1 MLKSVFIILLYQ
13 LIGELFQKFFG
24 LSIPGPV
31 IGLVLLLLTLLLIQ
45 KRQRVVPIKEDL
57 FNSAEIL
64 LNYLPLLFIPV
75 GVGVVMH
82 LSLLEDNLASVIFVI
97 ILGTLSTLALTG
109 YIMEKI
115 LRKKTLDDLS
125 GQTI

>member
-13 LIGELFQKFFG
+13 LIGELFLKFVG

-45 KRQRVVPIKEDL
+45 KRQSVVPIKEDL

-115 LRKKTLDDLS
+115 LRKKTLDD
-125 GQTI
+125 

>member
-45 KRQRVVPIKEDL
+45 KRQRVEPIKKEL
-57 FNSAEIL
+57 LKSAEIL

-82 LSLLEDNLASVIFVI
+82 LSLLEDNLASVVFVI

-115 LRKKTLDDLS
+115 LRKKTLDD
-125 GQTI
+125 

>member
-45 KRQRVVPIKEDL
+45 KRQRVVAIKEDL

-75 GVGVVMH
+75 GVGAVMH
-82 LSLLEDNLASVIFVI
+82 LSLLEDNLASVVFVI

-115 LRKKTLDDLS
+115 LRKKTLDD
-125 GQTI
+125 

>member
-82 LSLLEDNLASVIFVI
+82 LSLLEDNLASVVFVI
-97 ILGTLSTLALTG
+97 ILGTLSTIALTG

-115 LRKKTLDDLS
+115 LRKKTLDD
-125 GQTI
+125 

>member
-82 LSLLEDNLASVIFVI
+82 LSLLKDNLASVVFVI

-115 LRKKTLDDLS
+115 LRKKTLDD
-125 GQTI
+125 

>member
-1 MLKSVFIILLYQ
+1 MLKSVFIILLCQ

-82 LSLLEDNLASVIFVI
+82 LSLLEDNLASVVFVI
-97 ILGTLSTLALTG
+97 ILGTLSTLALSG

-115 LRKKTLDDLS
+115 LRKKTLDD
-125 GQTI
+125 

>member
-45 KRQRVVPIKEDL
+45 KRQKVVPIKEDL

-64 LNYLPLLFIPV
+64 LNYLPLLFISV

-82 LSLLEDNLASVIFVI
+82 LSLLEDNLASVVFVI

-115 LRKKTLDDLS
+115 LRKKTLDD
-125 GQTI
+125 

>member
-13 LIGELFQKFFG
+13 LTGELLQKFFG

-82 LSLLEDNLASVIFVI
+82 LSLLEDNLALVVFVI

-115 LRKKTLDDLS
+115 LRKKTLDD
-125 GQTI
+125 

>member
-115 LRKKTLDDLS
+115 LRKKTLDD
-125 GQTI
+125 

>member
-1 MLKSVFIILLYQ
+1 MLKSIFIILLYQ
-13 LIGELFQKFFG
+13 LIGEFFQKFFG

-45 KRQRVVPIKEDL
+45 KRERAVPIKEDL
-57 FNSAEIL
+57 YNSAEIL

-82 LSLLEDNLASVIFVI
+82 LSLLEDNLASVVLVI
-97 ILGTLSTLALTG
+97 ILGTLLTLALTG
-109 YIMEKI
+109 YVMEKI
-115 LRKKTLDDLS
+115 LRKKPLDD
-125 GQTI
+125 

>member
-45 KRQRVVPIKEDL
+45 KRQRVVPIKEDM

-82 LSLLEDNLASVIFVI
+82 LSLLEDNLASVVLVI

-115 LRKKTLDDLS
+115 LRKKTLDD
-125 GQTI
+125 

>member
-45 KRQRVVPIKEDL
+45 KRERVGPIKEDL
-57 FNSAEIL
+57 YNSAEIL

-75 GVGVVMH
+75 GEGVVMH
-82 LSLLEDNLASVIFVI
+82 LSLLEDNLASVVFVI

-115 LRKKTLDDLS
+115 LRKKTLDD
-125 GQTI
+125 

>member
-64 LNYLPLLFIPV
+64 LDYLPLLFIPV

-82 LSLLEDNLASVIFVI
+82 LSLLEDNLASVVLVI
-97 ILGTLSTLALTG
+97 ILGTLLTLALTG
-109 YIMEKI
+109 YVMEKI
-115 LRKKTLDDLS
+115 LRKKTQDD
-125 GQTI
+125 

>member
-82 LSLLEDNLASVIFVI
+82 LSLLEDNLASVVFVI
-97 ILGTLSTLALTG
+97 ILGTLSTLALMG

-115 LRKKTLDDLS
+115 LRKKTLDD
-125 GQTI
+125 

>member
-1 MLKSVFIILLYQ
+1 MLKSIFIILLYQ

-45 KRQRVVPIKEDL
+45 KRERAVPIKEDL
-57 FNSAEIL
+57 YNSAEIL

-82 LSLLEDNLASVIFVI
+82 LSLLEDNLASVVLVI
-97 ILGTLSTLALTG
+97 ILGTLLTLALTG
-109 YIMEKI
+109 YVMEKI
-115 LRKKTLDDLS
+115 LKKKTLDD
-125 GQTI
+125 

>member
-13 LIGELFQKFFG
+13 LIGELLQKFFG

-64 LNYLPLLFIPV
+64 LNYLTLLFFPV

-115 LRKKTLDDLS
+115 LRKKTLDD
-125 GQTI
+125 

>member
-82 LSLLEDNLASVIFVI
+82 LSLLEDNLASVVFVI
-97 ILGTLSTLALTG
+97 ILGTLFTFALTG
-109 YIMEKI
+109 FVMEKI
-115 LRKKTLDDLS
+115 LRKKTLDD
-125 GQTI
+125 

>member
-31 IGLVLLLLTLLLIQ
+31 IGLVLLLLTLLIIQ
-45 KRQRVVPIKEDL
+45 KRQRAFLIKEDL
-57 FNSAEIL
+57 FNSAEVL

-82 LSLLEDNLASVIFVI
+82 LSLLEDNLTSVVLVI
-97 ILGTLSTLALTG
+97 ILGTLLTLALTG
-109 YIMEKI
+109 FVMEKI
-115 LRKKTLDDLS
+115 LRKKTLDD
-125 GQTI
+125 

>member
-13 LIGELFQKFFG
+13 LIGEFFQKFFG

-45 KRQRVVPIKEDL
+45 KRERAVPIKEDL
-57 FNSAEIL
+57 YNSAEIL

-82 LSLLEDNLASVIFVI
+82 LSLLEDNLASVVLVI
-97 ILGTLSTLALTG
+97 ILGTLLTLALTG
-109 YIMEKI
+109 YVMEKI
-115 LRKKTLDDLS
+115 LRKKTLDD
-125 GQTI
+125 

>member
-1 MLKSVFIILLYQ
+1 MLKSIFIILLYQ

-45 KRQRVVPIKEDL
+45 KRERAVPIKEDL
-57 FNSAEIL
+57 YNSAEIL

-82 LSLLEDNLASVIFVI
+82 LSLLEDNLTSVVLVI
-97 ILGTLSTLALTG
+97 ILGTLLTLALTG
-109 YIMEKI
+109 FVMEKI
-115 LRKKTLDDLS
+115 LRKKTLDD
-125 GQTI
+125 

>member
-45 KRQRVVPIKEDL
+45 KRERAVPIKEDL
-57 FNSAEIL
+57 YNSAEIL

-82 LSLLEDNLASVIFVI
+82 LSLLEDNLTSVVLVI
-97 ILGTLSTLALTG
+97 ILGTLLTLALTG
-109 YIMEKI
+109 FVMEKI
-115 LRKKTLDDLS
+115 LRKKTLDD
-125 GQTI
+125 

>member
-1 MLKSVFIILLYQ
+1 MLKSVFIILSYQ
-13 LIGELFQKFFG
+13 LIGELFQKIFG

-45 KRQRVVPIKEDL
+45 KRQRALLIKEDL

-82 LSLLEDNLASVIFVI
+82 LSLLEDNLTSVVLVI
-97 ILGTLSTLALTG
+97 ILGTLLTLALTG
-109 YIMEKI
+109 FVMEKI
-115 LRKKTLDDLS
+115 LRKKTLDD
-125 GQTI
+125 

>member
-97 ILGTLSTLALTG
+97 ILGNLSTLALTG

-115 LRKKTLDDLS
+115 LKKKTLDN
-125 GQTI
+125 

>member
-1 MLKSVFIILLYQ
+1 MLNSVFIILLYQ

-31 IGLVLLLLTLLLIQ
+31 IGLILLLLTLLLIQ
-45 KRQRVVPIKEDL
+45 KRQRTVPIKEDL

-64 LNYLPLLFIPV
+64 LNYLPLLFISV

-82 LSLLEDNLASVIFVI
+82 LSLLEDNLASVVFVI

-115 LRKKTLDDLS
+115 LRKKTLDD
-125 GQTI
+125 

>member
-82 LSLLEDNLASVIFVI
+82 LSLLEDNLASVIFVV
-97 ILGTLSTLALTG
+97 ILGTLSTLALSG

-115 LRKKTLDDLS
+115 LRKKTLDD
-125 GQTI
+125 

>member
-24 LSIPGPV
+24 LSIPGLV

-45 KRQRVVPIKEDL
+45 KRQRVLPIKEDL

-82 LSLLEDNLASVIFVI
+82 LSLLEDNLASVVFVI

-115 LRKKTLDDLS
+115 LRKKTLDD
-125 GQTI
+125 

>member
-1 MLKSVFIILLYQ
+1 MLNSVFIILLYQ

-31 IGLVLLLLTLLLIQ
+31 IGLVLLLLTLLIIQ

-57 FNSAEIL
+57 YNSAEIL

-82 LSLLEDNLASVIFVI
+82 LSLLEDNLASVVFVI

-115 LRKKTLDDLS
+115 LRKKTLDD
-125 GQTI
+125 

>member
-1 MLKSVFIILLYQ
+1 MLKSVCIILLYQ

-45 KRQRVVPIKEDL
+45 KRQRVVTIKENL

-82 LSLLEDNLASVIFVI
+82 LSLLEDNLASVVFVI

-115 LRKKTLDDLS
+115 LRKKTLDD
-125 GQTI
+125 

>member
-1 MLKSVFIILLYQ
+1 MLKSVFVILLYQ

-45 KRQRVVPIKEDL
+45 KRERAVPIKEDL
-57 FNSAEIL
+57 YNSAEIL

-82 LSLLEDNLASVIFVI
+82 LSLLEDNLASVVLVI
-97 ILGTLSTLALTG
+97 ILGTLLTLALTG
-109 YIMEKI
+109 YVMEKI
-115 LRKKTLDDLS
+115 LRKKTLDD
-125 GQTI
+125 

>member
-1 MLKSVFIILLYQ
+1 MLKSIFIILLYQ

-45 KRQRVVPIKEDL
+45 KRERAVPIKEDL
-57 FNSAEIL
+57 YNSAEIL

-82 LSLLEDNLASVIFVI
+82 LSLLEDNLASVVLVI
-97 ILGTLSTLALTG
+97 ILGTLLTLALTG
-109 YIMEKI
+109 YVMEKI
-115 LRKKTLDDLS
+115 LRKKPLDD
-125 GQTI
+125 